1 MYIAIILKHFLLI
14 QYKFQAGLE
23 LGWYNLQVMKYVQ
36 LAKNQPKIIE
46 AFRRSLATLSGN
58 IYLLLFPILLDLFFL
73 FGKRILVSN
82 IISSWINAIVFPP
95 STSPE
100 LLESWST
107 LSQQYLK
114 MIADFSLTGFL
125 RSYPIGVPSLL
136 AFRPMAVNP
145 SGAFASIQTQSSIEM
160 FLWLVLFSLIGFVLG
175 AFYLLQI
182 GNAAQGKH
190 FKDIFRNFV
199 NKLANLFTIP
209 VISAITFMV
218 IFLPAV
224 FIISI
229 IANLVP
235 FFGNVGYFLLTL
247 FLINRITPVIFSAHD
262 IILYENPIVTAVKE
276 SIRTVRPTN
285 SKTSFFILIA
295 FLFSIGTNY
304 LWQIPTD
311 NSWMLLVSI
320 FGHALVTTLIFI
332 ASFQF
337 YIDARQCVLESTL
350 YESEQAQSMN

>member
-1 MYIAIILKHFLLI
+1 M
-14 QYKFQAGLE
+14 
-23 LGWYNLQVMKYVQ
+23 Q

-46 AFRRSLATLSGN
+46 AFRRSFVTLSGN
-58 IYLLLFPILLDLFFL
+58 MYLLLFPILLDLFFL
-73 FGKRILVSN
+73 FGKRILISDIV
-82 IISSWINAIVFPP
+82 SSWINAIVFPS

-107 LSQQYLK
+107 VSQLYLK
-114 MIADFSLTGFL
+114 SVADFSLTGFL
-125 RSYPIGVPSLL
+125 RSFPIGVPSLL
-136 AFRPMAVNP
+136 AFRQMAVNP
-145 SGAFASIQTQSSIEM
+145 SGAFASIQAQSSVEIL
-160 FLWLVLFSLIGFVLG
+160 LWLVLFSFIGFVLG

-182 GNAAQGKH
+182 GNAAQGKQ
-190 FKDIFRNFV
+190 FKDIFRNLV
-199 NKLANLFTIP
+199 NKLAHLFTIP
-209 VISAITFMV
+209 VISGISFMV

-224 FIISI
+224 FIISLI
-229 IANLVP
+229 SRLAP
-235 FFGNVGYFLLTL
+235 FLGNVAYFLLTL
-247 FLINRITPVIFSAHD
+247 FLISRITPVIFTAHD
-262 IILYENPIVTAVKE
+262 IILYENPIATSVRE

-304 LWQIPTD
+304 LWQVPAD
-311 NSWMLLVSI
+311 DSWMLLVSI

-350 YESEQAQSMN
+350 SESEQTQSMN